1 MPQTGNTMLTAGAS
15 GAVSNRCGRG
25 RQVRIATAALA
36 RWMPSAKRMK
46 SAKAT
51 IATFIRSNLPSG
63 DDMPMTHV
71 KVFA

>member
-1 MPQTGNTMLTAGAS
+1 
-15 GAVSNRCGRG
+15 
-25 RQVRIATAALA
+25 
-36 RWMPSAKRMK
+36 MK

-71 KVFA
+71 KVFV